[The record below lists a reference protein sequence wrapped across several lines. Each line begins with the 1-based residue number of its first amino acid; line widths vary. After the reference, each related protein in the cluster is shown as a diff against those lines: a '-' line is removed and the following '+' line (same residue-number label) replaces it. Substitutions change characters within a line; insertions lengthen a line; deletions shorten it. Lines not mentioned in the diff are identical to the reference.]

1 MSKSSES
8 NGGNG
13 LLRPLTSPERRNA
26 RKMRDRRRNG
36 LKPPD
41 VPELKRKNSVTDSVK
56 QQFDELLHTF
66 ESLIDGQIPLKN
78 KASKLKTK
86 MEDQR
91 KALVQLI
98 KKRQNMVS
106 HKFKQRTLTFRVW
119 YFHSVFAKSS
129 YSILS
134 I

>member
-1 MSKSSES
+1 MSKASET
-8 NGGNG
+8 NGSNG
-13 LLRPLTSPERRNA
+13 LLRPMSSPKRRNA
-26 RKMRDRRRNG
+26 RKMRDRRRSGN
-36 LKPPD
+36 LQQPLD
-41 VPELKRKNSVTDSVK
+41 VPQLRRKNSVTDSVK

-91 KALVQLI
+91 KALVHLI

-106 HKFKQRTLTFRVW
+106 HKFKQRTLKFRVC
-119 YFHSVFAKSS
+119 
-129 YSILS
+129 
-134 I
+134 